1 MAEYNESQIN
11 SNETERISA
20 EQERIENEAKR
31 QTNET
36 EREARETIRQ
46 SNESTR
52 ITFMADVH
60 NTEDERIANEQVRIN
75 AENIRMA
82 NEDERLRKEIERQ
95 NAEEL
100 RQIAYN
106 SSLYGRMDEAEDRL
120 DSVDSQLAHNTIL
133 LGNIYKG
140 DIPKLEN
147 VIFYSNNRDKINTSS
162 QINKNVIVEGL
173 DITSIDTQMFY
184 FASGSKNVEI
194 KDNNLNS
201 TNMAVH
207 LNSKNVENVKIMNND
222 VEGGNYPILVNSN
235 SQGGSNLTICN
246 NNIKSNG
253 GDCIEINTPNQG
265 VDTFKCVKIIGN
277 TLESTPNGDTTHNN
291 GFGIGIAQG
300 QDIVVTGNIVTNSRN
315 EALHVEDCTQNL
327 AVVGNVFNSSYD
339 GAWLQMG
346 DKTKNIPEYTP
357 VVNGLYAKTYLV
369 NSNHFKKSNRDKTG
383 KGIYLIYD
391 KWGGSFIF
399 NVANN
404 RIEGFEYGIYANG
417 SPYTIMDNT
426 VVESCIIGLKANN
439 GKYLGRLI
447 MKNCD
452 KLVEL
457 NGSCVIDELV
467 SYSNISPTNLI
478 INNITQNGL
487 FSTIN
492 KLSYNQTHNVVTDS
506 NNKTQIK
513 LLPLSKVLDGNLFVK
528 INYKYAETKEFLFKV
543 NYVNN
548 ELKSDKIF
556 ELGYGSLG
564 SGDLIVKDGFIC
576 VNLTCKGWDNYS
588 IDVQTNIEG
597 KYIFGK

>member
-11 SNETERISA
+11 SNETKREAQEIERINNETNRKSN
-20 EQERIENEAKR
+20 EIERQEREDIRIEK
-31 QTNET
+31 
-36 EREARETIRQ
+36 
-46 SNESTR
+46 
-52 ITFMADVH
+52 
-60 NTEDERIANEQVRIN
+60 EDGRLTDEQVRVN
-75 AENIRMA
+75 AENIRIA
-82 NEDERLRKEIERQ
+82 NENERLRKEIERQ

-106 SSLYGRMDEAEDRL
+106 SSLYVRMDETEDRL
-120 DSVDSQLAHNTIL
+120 NEVDSQLAHNTIL

-383 KGIYLIYD
+383 MGIYLIYD

-576 VNLTCKGWDNYS
+576 VNLTCKGWDNHS